1 MRTYRSRSK
10 GLKLLKRLRRL
21 VRETPGPYTKIPASK
36 LIPKLK
42 REYDH
47 YYSQD
52 CTVMACLDGRAN
64 EQALF
69 VLEGMRDEHGK
80 FGYVLK
86 RFQGDDLDFWPV
98 DVTGDSF
105 NR

>member
-1 MRTYRSRSK
+1 MVVYARISK
-10 GLKLLKRLRRL
+10 GRKLLKPLRRL
-21 VRETPGPYTKIPASK
+21 VHEMPGSYTQIPLSK

-47 YYSQD
+47 YRRQD
-52 CTVMACLDGRAN
+52 CSVMACLDGRAN

-69 VLEGMRDEHGK
+69 VIEGMRDEHGK

-86 RFQGDDLDFWPV
+86 RFQGDDLQFWPV
-98 DVTGDSF
+98 TLTGDSF

>member
-10 GLKLLKRLRRL
+10 GLKLLKTLRRL

-42 REYDH
+42 REYDNH
-47 YYSQD
+47 RGGSA
-52 CTVMACLDGRAN
+52 VMPCLDQRAN

-69 VLEGMRDEHGK
+69 VLEVTRDEHGK

-86 RFQGDDLDFWPV
+86 RFQGDDLQFWPV

>member
-1 MRTYRSRSK
+1 MALYIAKNK
-10 GLKLLKRLRRL
+10 GWKLLKTLRRL
-21 VRETPGPYTKIPASK
+21 VRETPGAYTKIPASK

-42 REYDH
+42 REYDN
-47 YYSQD
+47 YRGGSA
-52 CTVMACLDGRAN
+52 VMPCLDQRAN

-69 VLEGMRDEHGK
+69 VLEVIRDENGRV
-80 FGYVLK
+80 GYVLK

>member
-1 MRTYRSRSK
+1 MRTYRSRLI
-10 GLKLLKRLRRL
+10 GLKPLKRLRRL

-42 REYDH
+42 REYDN
-47 YYSQD
+47 YRGPSAA
-52 CTVMACLDGRAN
+52 VMPCLDQRTN

-69 VLEGMRDEHGK
+69 VIEVIRNENGK
-80 FGYVLK
+80 VGYVLK
-86 RFQGDDLDFWPV
+86 RFQDDDLDFWPV

>member
-1 MRTYRSRSK
+1 MVVYVRIRK
-10 GLKLLKRLRRL
+10 GPKLLKTLRRL
-21 VRETPGPYTKIPASK
+21 VHEMPGSYTKIPMSK

-47 YYSQD
+47 YYRQD
-52 CTVMACLDGRAN
+52 CAVMACLDGRAN

-69 VLEGMRDEHGK
+69 VIEGMRDEHGK

>member
-10 GLKLLKRLRRL
+10 GLKLLKTLRRL

-42 REYDH
+42 REYDKH
-47 YYSQD
+47 RGGSAA
-52 CTVMACLDGRAN
+52 VMPCLDQRAN

-69 VLEGMRDEHGK
+69 VLEVMRDEHGK
-80 FGYVLK
+80 LGYVLK